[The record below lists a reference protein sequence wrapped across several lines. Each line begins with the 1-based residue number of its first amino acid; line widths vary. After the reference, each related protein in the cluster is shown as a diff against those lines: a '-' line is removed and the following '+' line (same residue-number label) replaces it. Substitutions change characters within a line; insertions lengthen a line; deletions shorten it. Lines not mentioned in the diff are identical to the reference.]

1 MCRPPIRFHFFHFRN
16 NCSLPGMQFRNE
28 VNGAR
33 VGQRQERKYCSRCSV
48 NRGESNRFAWP
59 VRKNVGRSGKN
70 RAAAPGPPCSKG
82 APLPGFPPRLCPL
95 RSRDKGLL
103 RYRGERDCERI
114 SAPPPGVRCRAP
126 SLTAHARARISVSF
140 GSLSVNKTSRPCFT
154 TDRRACSPFLY
165 GSIVHGTRTLT
176 DSGCTPVPAGRRGIS

>member
-1 MCRPPIRFHFFHFRN
+1 
-16 NCSLPGMQFRNE
+16 MQFRNE
-28 VNGAR
+28 VNGTHGERRETPRRGGVA
-33 VGQRQERKYCSRCSV
+33 VEQRQERKYCSRCSV

-59 VRKNVGRSGKN
+59 VRKNVTRSGKN
-70 RAAAPGPPCSKG
+70 RAPGPPCSKG
-82 APLPGFPPRLCPL
+82 APLPSFPPRLCPL

-114 SAPPPGVRCRAP
+114 SV
-126 SLTAHARARISVSF
+126 SLSSSFLLAFSLSVHGCTRISVSF
-140 GSLSVNKTSRPCFT
+140 ASLSVNKTSRPCFT

-176 DSGCTPVPAGRRGIS
+176 DSGCTPVPTGRRGIS